1 MERNIL
7 IPLITF
13 YSWNK
18 QEITTFISRYLSR
31 LLKQQASSTPEQ
43 PSVQSGEV
51 EDVTV
56 LNIKAEWIQQLQDI
70 LAQLEEMTLQT
81 RAMEESAD
89 MQAADEER
97 IRVGLYIVNRILDY
111 KSLPSDAERTAAE
124 KMVREITPY
133 KGFQRKPVGQRSSLI
148 NGLLRDAKKSE
159 YSECISTLHLAEPIA
174 ELQRLN
180 ALYESLAEQREAKE
194 KIKKESVTARDL
206 ATSRLPK
213 AQHPLRPRPHLP
225 PRRSRRIPPTAR
237 RFSNSSC
244 AAFPTAKIWKASAR
258 ISCATSRPC
267 RRMKSRRPSRTSSA
281 LACRLPKC
289 SSSATCT
296 RPSSTAVPMTNAR
309 RSLRPTAF
317 PRAIPRRCSSARTTS
332 WLPCSTRSTRP
343 SPRVPAP
350 PP

>member
-13 YSWNK
+13 YSWNN

-97 IRVGLYIVNRILDY
+97 VRVGLYIVNRILDY

-206 ATSRLPK
+206 ADDAAILINNMNDYANASSLLEPSEAADTFVRDIIKLYDSSREARNRRDSEHDDADKPAGETPETPDEELPSGGDET
-213 AQHPLRPRPHLP
+213 PETPDEENPGGDETPETPDEENPGGEEDDRP
-225 PRRSRRIPPTAR
+225 
-237 RFSNSSC
+237 
-244 AAFPTAKIWKASAR
+244 
-258 ISCATSRPC
+258 
-267 RRMKSRRPSRTSSA
+267 
-281 LACRLPKC
+281 
-289 SSSATCT
+289 
-296 RPSSTAVPMTNAR
+296 V
-309 RSLRPTAF
+309 
-317 PRAIPRRCSSARTTS
+317 
-332 WLPCSTRSTRP
+332 
-343 SPRVPAP
+343 VQ
-350 PP
+350 

>member
-97 IRVGLYIVNRILDY
+97 VRVGLYIVNRILDY

-206 ATSRLPK
+206 ADEAVVLINNMNDYANASSLLEPSDATDTFVRDIIKLYDSSREARNRRGGERDDADKP
-213 AQHPLRPRPHLP
+213 AGETPETPDDEQPSGGDETPETPDEENPDGDETPETPDEENPGGEEDDRP
-225 PRRSRRIPPTAR
+225 
-237 RFSNSSC
+237 
-244 AAFPTAKIWKASAR
+244 
-258 ISCATSRPC
+258 
-267 RRMKSRRPSRTSSA
+267 
-281 LACRLPKC
+281 
-289 SSSATCT
+289 
-296 RPSSTAVPMTNAR
+296 V
-309 RSLRPTAF
+309 
-317 PRAIPRRCSSARTTS
+317 
-332 WLPCSTRSTRP
+332 
-343 SPRVPAP
+343 VQ
-350 PP
+350 

>member
-97 IRVGLYIVNRILDY
+97 VRVGLYIVNRILDY

-206 ATSRLPK
+206 ADEAVVLINNMNDYANASSLLEPSDATDTFVRDIIKLYESSREARNRRGGERDDADKP
-213 AQHPLRPRPHLP
+213 AGETPETPDDEQPSGGDETPETPDEENPDGDETPETPDEENPGGEEDDRP
-225 PRRSRRIPPTAR
+225 
-237 RFSNSSC
+237 
-244 AAFPTAKIWKASAR
+244 
-258 ISCATSRPC
+258 
-267 RRMKSRRPSRTSSA
+267 
-281 LACRLPKC
+281 
-289 SSSATCT
+289 
-296 RPSSTAVPMTNAR
+296 V
-309 RSLRPTAF
+309 
-317 PRAIPRRCSSARTTS
+317 
-332 WLPCSTRSTRP
+332 
-343 SPRVPAP
+343 VQ
-350 PP
+350 